1 MPVSLLTRPNL
12 VERAG
17 GEAGIEAI
25 LRDLYGRLFADLMVG
40 FLFEGHDRER
50 IIRVQTGFTRR
61 LLGETTAPYEGQSIP
76 AAHAALPILPGHF
89 DRRHHLLRQVLEAH
103 AVDSEVREAWLRLD
117 QALRPAVLRAGEG
130 RIEELARGLPPEA
143 YGDGSGSDNEKG

>member
-1 MPVSLLTRPNL
+1 VSLISRPDL

-17 GEAGIEAI
+17 GVAGIEAI
-25 LRDLYGRLFADLMVG
+25 LRDLYERLFSDLMVG

-61 LLGETTAPYEGQSIP
+61 LLGETSAPYEGKSIP
-76 AAHAALPILPGHF
+76 DAHAALPILPGHF

-103 AVDSEVREAWLRLD
+103 AVDPEVREAWLRLD

-130 RIEELARGLPPEA
+130 RIDELASAPT
-143 YGDGSGSDNEKG
+143 DEKG